1 MGRVEEAIKLAA
13 TYMTDITDFL
23 DEYGDIAVESGPGLR
38 FAEYLTS
45 IISMISHPP
54 PLPEEFKVKCRRRPH
69 RKPCNGI
76 IEGDEDPET
85 GELVWWCPECLDN
98 GTISNWQGTIW
109 DLSDAWGV
117 AH

>member
-1 MGRVEEAIKLAA
+1 MAA
-13 TYMTDITDFL
+13 TYITDITHFL
-23 DEYGDIAVESGPGLR
+23 DDEGYIVPESGPGLR

-85 GELVWWCPECLDN
+85 GALVWWCPECLDN

>member
-1 MGRVEEAIKLAA
+1 VTE
-13 TYMTDITDFL
+13 TYITDITHYLND
-23 DEYGDIAVESGPGLR
+23 DGDIAIESGAGLR

-54 PLPEEFKVKCRRRPH
+54 PLPEEFRVKGRCRPK

-76 IEGDEDPET
+76 IEGDTDPNADVI
-85 GELVWWCPECLDN
+85 VWWCPECLEN
-98 GTISNWQGTIW
+98 GFITRWQGTMW
-109 DLSDAWGV
+109 DMSDALGA